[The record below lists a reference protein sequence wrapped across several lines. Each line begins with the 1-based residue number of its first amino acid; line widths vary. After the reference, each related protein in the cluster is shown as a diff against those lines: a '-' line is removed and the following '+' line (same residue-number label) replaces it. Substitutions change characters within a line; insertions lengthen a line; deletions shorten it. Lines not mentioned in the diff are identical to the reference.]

1 MWLEKSVM
9 FPTLHST
16 IREVL
21 DSTEATKVQFI
32 LEPLAF
38 PELASLAKVHGQ
50 RFVEQVSYLT
60 RTFAFYIHREYQ
72 SIIKLVND
80 GNTVCP
86 AISNSMNSNCTN
98 ASVFSAHP
106 DSTDVPYQ
114 QPLVPEV
121 VPASGPDGQCLAVLC
136 QYSSSTSQCSTTQS
150 VPSIGVRTCPECAR
164 LPTPSSTPASSVSA
178 YSVQTC
184 TASLQG
190 GDSAK
195 AVQLLSKCQLS
206 VCTGQGSVSDFIV
219 EEGHHLLES

>member
-72 SIIKLVND
+72 SII
-80 GNTVCP
+80 
-86 AISNSMNSNCTN
+86 
-98 ASVFSAHP
+98 
-106 DSTDVPYQ
+106 
-114 QPLVPEV
+114 
-121 VPASGPDGQCLAVLC
+121 
-136 QYSSSTSQCSTTQS
+136 
-150 VPSIGVRTCPECAR
+150 
-164 LPTPSSTPASSVSA
+164 
-178 YSVQTC
+178 
-184 TASLQG
+184 
-190 GDSAK
+190 
-195 AVQLLSKCQLS
+195 
-206 VCTGQGSVSDFIV
+206 
-219 EEGHHLLES
+219 